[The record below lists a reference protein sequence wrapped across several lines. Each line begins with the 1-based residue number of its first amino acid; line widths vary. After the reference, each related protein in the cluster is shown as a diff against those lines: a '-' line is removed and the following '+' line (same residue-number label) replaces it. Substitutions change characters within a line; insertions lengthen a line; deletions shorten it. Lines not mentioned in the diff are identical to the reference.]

1 MSEKIPLVQLIDI
14 HKRYGQ
20 GEAAFFA
27 LQGINFVINE
37 GDFVAV
43 MGPSG
48 SGKSTCMNIVG
59 ALDTPT
65 SGRYLFKPLLLLAD
79 EPTGSLDTK
88 RSIEIMQLLKD
99 LNEQDG
105 ITVSLVTHEPDMA
118 TFAKR
123 IVHFRDGRIESDQGG

>member
-1 MSEKIPLVQLIDI
+1 MTGKVPLVQLIDI

-27 LQGINFVINE
+27 LQGIDFEIEE

-65 SGRYLFKPLLLLAD
+65 SGRYLFKGAPVEKMTHDERALLRRKYL
-79 EPTGSLDTK
+79 GF
-88 RSIEIMQLLKD
+88 IM
-99 LNEQDG
+99 
-105 ITVSLVTHEPDMA
+105 
-118 TFAKR
+118 
-123 IVHFRDGRIESDQGG
+123 